1 MWVLFLAVPLGLVAL
16 AVALDRRSQRGY
28 GLGLLAM
35 VTIVLDICGI
45 ISVSQ
50 AEQSAF
56 ASHTD
61 NLDFALVEAAYF
73 LIGLYITL
81 VLVLGGIV
89 ESVISRQWR
98 WLALIAT
105 LSVIPAVLI
114 LAPGTALVPDLLRKL
129 GLSRDDEAVILLLL
143 PVLVTFAYGIVR
155 IVHPPT
161 SHPSHQFQDPA
172 A

>member
-61 NLDFALVEAAYF
+61 NLDIALVEAAYF
-73 LIGLYITL
+73 LIGLYITV
-81 VLVLGGIV
+81 VLVLGVIV
-89 ESVISRQWR
+89 
-98 WLALIAT
+98 
-105 LSVIPAVLI
+105 
-114 LAPGTALVPDLLRKL
+114 
-129 GLSRDDEAVILLLL
+129 
-143 PVLVTFAYGIVR
+143 
-155 IVHPPT
+155 
-161 SHPSHQFQDPA
+161 
-172 A
+172 